1 MRAGQ
6 RQKRTAPPRPI
17 SPWPGL
23 ARALQEAAALRL
35 RLPRAGRRQS
45 PQRCPAA
52 YLDRLRPPRQPPRL
66 SPRCP
71 SPLLRRYRR
80 RAPSWRR
87 DGLEGRAPASGAA
100 RIEPWARGTASGLP
114 RRLPRERDAGHAA
127 ACVVAA
133 KLAVLAPQRLFA
145 APAGATETRCLPV
158 PRSAANGYKPLARV
172 RLPPSAE
179 RLGGVEAG
187 EAAEWG
193 ALHVRMRY
201 KSDAAFP
208 ASDSDLALPSLQAHM
223 WYKSDATVNMRPAVS
238 SHAVEERLGGGGLD
252 QGGAGGPRTQLRNL
266 RRQPAQSGS
275 RGGGGVG
282 VWGRGV
288 Q

>member
-1 MRAGQ
+1 MPCSILGPSAS
-6 RQKRTAPPRPI
+6 TAAAAPPVPPLPLPPAPPI
-17 SPWPGL
+17 QTPCTLVEERGSRGSCTRQRRGSD
-23 ARALQEAAALRL
+23 RALG
-35 RLPRAGRRQS
+35 PRHGPRR
-45 PQRCPAA
+45 
-52 YLDRLRPPRQPPRL
+52 
-66 SPRCP
+66 
-71 SPLLRRYRR
+71 
-80 RAPSWRR
+80 
-87 DGLEGRAPASGAA
+87 
-100 RIEPWARGTASGLP
+100 LP

-158 PRSAANGYKPLARV
+158 PRSAANGYRPLARV